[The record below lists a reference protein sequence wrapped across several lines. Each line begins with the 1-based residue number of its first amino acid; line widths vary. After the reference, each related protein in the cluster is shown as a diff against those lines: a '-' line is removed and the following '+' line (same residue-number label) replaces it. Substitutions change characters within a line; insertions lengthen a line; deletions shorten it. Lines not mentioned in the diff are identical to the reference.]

1 MKIIGVIPARYG
13 STRLP
18 GKSLI
23 ELCGKPLIVWVVE
36 RAQKAASLDELL
48 VATDDERIADA
59 VRGTGCPVVM
69 TAAQHPSGT
78 DRAAEA
84 VRGRGGDI
92 VINIQ
97 GDEPLI
103 EPALIDRL
111 GRELAADIR
120 WDMATVATQ
129 IADDAD
135 LTSRSVTKVVWSA
148 DGQALYFSRA
158 PIPFLRDPEKKPQGL
173 RWYRHIGVYAYRKLF
188 LDRMVAT
195 PPCVM
200 EQAEGLEQLRALDL
214 GARIKVIEAPY
225 SGLGVDVPADI
236 PRAETALRNAGLI
249 KG

>member
-1 MKIIGVIPARYG
+1 MKIVGVIPARYG

-36 RAQKAASLDELL
+36 RARQAQSLAELV

-59 VRGTGCPVVM
+59 VRATGCPVVM
-69 TAAQHPSGT
+69 TAAHHPSGT
-78 DRAAEA
+78 DRVAEA
-84 VRGRGGDI
+84 VRGRGADI

-111 GRELAADIR
+111 GRELAADRR
-120 WDMATVATQ
+120 WDMATVATP
-129 IADDAD
+129 ISDDAD
-135 LTSRSVTKVVWSA
+135 LTSRSVTKVVWAA

-158 PIPFLRDPEKKPQGL
+158 PIPFLRDPGKKPDGL
-173 RWYRHIGVYAYRKLF
+173 RWYRHIGVYAYSAAF
-188 LDRMVAT
+188 LDRMVAA
-195 PPCVM
+195 PPCAM

-214 GARIKVIEAPY
+214 GARIKVIEAHY
-225 SGLGVDVPADI
+225 TGLGVDVPDDI
-236 PRAETALRNAGLI
+236 PRAETALRNAGLAR
-249 KG
+249 